1 MATAPLFQVSDM
13 TIEIKPL
20 RDDLSFGAR
29 ISGVT
34 RALLSDASVRTQ
46 INAVFEDRGMIVF
59 ENVEPSSEM
68 HVAISNVFGPL
79 KDHPVPSVARVDRD
93 TLPGVIDMRHNP
105 DDTTIVELDGKR
117 ISQWLPWHFDHCY
130 NNELNRAG
138 VLRAIDIPAE
148 GGMTGFADGIDL
160 YNSLSPQLRE
170 RIEGHNVIYTLDLRY
185 SAMRFGLAKSFRLIQ
200 EQTGHMQ
207 MADYAK
213 TLPRAIHPAVWA
225 RKSGEKVLH
234 VSPWMAVGIE
244 RREDPEGDRLL
255 EDVCQEIL
263 AKVKP
268 YFHKWRTTDMLIWD
282 NWRMLHC
289 VSGHNPHEARRMQR
303 TTIKG
308 DYGLGY
314 FENGGKGDKVLE
326 MTV

>member
-1 MATAPLFQVSDM
+1 M
-13 TIEIKPL
+13 TIAVTAL
-20 RDDLSFGAR
+20 RVDLSFGAR

-34 RALLSDASVRTQ
+34 AEALQDDATRAQ

-59 ENVEPSSEM
+59 ENVEPSSQM

-79 KDHPVPSVARVDRD
+79 KDHPVPSVSRVDAD
-93 TLPGVIDMRHNP
+93 TMPGVIDMRHNP

-117 ISQWLPWHFDHCY
+117 VSQWLPWHFDHCY

-138 VLRAIDIPAE
+138 VLRAIDIPSE

-160 YNSLSPQLRE
+160 YNSISPQLRE
-170 RIEGHNVIYTLDLRY
+170 KIEALKVIYTLDLRY

-200 EQTGHMQ
+200 EQSGHRN
-207 MADYAK
+207 MAEYAK
-213 TLPRAIHPAVWA
+213 TLPRAIHPAVWT

-244 RREDPEGDRLL
+244 RHEDPEGDRLL
-255 EDVCQEIL
+255 EEVCQEIL
-263 AKVKP
+263 ANVKP
-268 YFHKWRTTDMLIWD
+268 YFHKWQVTDMIIWD
-282 NWRMLHC
+282 NWRMLHS
-289 VSGHNPHEARRMQR
+289 VSGHNPQAARRMQR

-314 FENGGKGDKVLE
+314 FENNGKGDKLLE